1 MNIFF
6 QNKNH
11 IEHISSERLSVII
24 NHAWSKSDVDESI
37 KKFAIFEVIRY
48 GYDWLLS
55 FGFDSEELL
64 NNIKKRIDEEI
75 IPLYLKQKE
84 KKNSL
89 KLKGKQYSRDG
100 TYRDTNQTK
109 HMKQLKRSIE
119 IEDNTRSRESSDSDD
134 ENKKDYSSE
143 QVDKQT
149 NNHNTRSKQQGIT
162 RRRSSRLQK

>member
-1 MNIFF
+1 MKVFF

-11 IEHISSERLSVII
+11 IDHISSERLSVII
-24 NHAWSKSDVDESI
+24 NLAWSKNDVDEKI

-89 KLKGKQYSRDG
+89 KLKGKPYKRDG

-109 HMKQLKRSIE
+109 HMKQLRKSKE
-119 IEDNTRSRESSDSDD
+119 IEHKTLSCISSNSDD
-134 ENKKDYSSE
+134 ENKKENSSE

-149 NNHNTRSKQQGIT
+149 NYHNT
-162 RRRSSRLQK
+162 